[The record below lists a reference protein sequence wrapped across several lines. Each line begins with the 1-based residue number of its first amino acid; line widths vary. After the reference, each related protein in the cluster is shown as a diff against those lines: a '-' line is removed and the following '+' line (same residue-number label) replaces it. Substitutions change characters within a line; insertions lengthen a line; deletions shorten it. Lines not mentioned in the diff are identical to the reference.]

1 MLTVLAL
8 VQAAAALLP
17 ELQSVLPT
25 VETLL
30 NGGTVT
36 TEEEAALTAAVNAM
50 NAQALAAAQGVDPGA
65 A

>member
-8 VQAAAALLP
+8 IQAAAALLP
-17 ELQSVLPT
+17 TLTSVLPT

-36 TEEEAALTAAVNAM
+36 AEEEAALTAAVNSL
-50 NAQALAAAQGVDPGA
+50 NAQALASAQTVDPSVA
-65 A
+65 